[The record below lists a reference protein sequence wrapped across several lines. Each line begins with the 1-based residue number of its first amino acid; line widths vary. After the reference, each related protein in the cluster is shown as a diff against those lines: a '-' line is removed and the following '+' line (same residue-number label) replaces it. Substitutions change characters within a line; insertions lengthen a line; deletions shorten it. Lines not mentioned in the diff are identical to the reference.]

1 MSRIAG
7 SETEVVIGDLRRR
20 FIPFASTVFAMLLGL
35 MPIVAS
41 TLWMPNLAFLI
52 LITWR
57 LLRPEIWQAQVAL
70 GLGLLA
76 DLIVPG
82 APLGQ
87 SMLIWT
93 IVFLGLDYAD
103 HLLGIR
109 DYWLDWVLAAAA
121 ILFHSVGVWYIALLL
136 GAKVSFLVMVP
147 QLLLSILFYPLM
159 ARIVLRLDRW
169 RLSR

>member
-20 FIPFASTVFAMLLGL
+20 YVPLTSTLFAMLLGL
-35 MPIVAS
+35 LPFVVS
-41 TLWMPNLAFLI
+41 SLWVPNLAFLT
-52 LITWR
+52 LLTWR
-57 LLRPEIWQAQVAL
+57 LVRPEIWQAQAAL
-70 GLGLLA
+70 GFGLLA

-87 SMLIWT
+87 SMLLWT
-93 IVFLGLDYAD
+93 VIFLGLDYAD
-103 HLLGIR
+103 YLLGVR
-109 DYWLDWVLAAAA
+109 DYWLDWTLATAA
-121 ILFHSVGVWYIALLL
+121 ILFHSAGVWYIALLM
-136 GAKVSFLVMVP
+136 GAKVSILVMVP
-147 QLLLSILFYPLM
+147 QLLLSILAYPLM

>member
-20 FIPFASTVFAMLLGL
+20 YIPLLSTIFAMLLGL

-41 TLWMPNLAFLI
+41 TLWVPDLAFLI
-52 LITWR
+52 LLTWR
-57 LLRPEIWQAQVAL
+57 LVRPEIWQAQVAL

-76 DLIVPG
+76 DLISG

-87 SMLIWT
+87 SMLLWT
-93 IVFLGLDYAD
+93 IIFLGLDYAD
-103 HLLGIR
+103 HLLGVR
-109 DYWLDWVLAAAA
+109 DYWLDWTLATAA
-121 ILFHSVGVWYIALLL
+121 ILFHSAGVWYIALLM
-136 GAKVSFLVMVP
+136 GAKMSILVMVP
-147 QLLLSILFYPLM
+147 QLILTILFYPLA

>member
-20 FIPFASTVFAMLLGL
+20 FVPLASTVVAMLLGL
-35 MPIVAS
+35 LPIVTS
-41 TLWMPNLAFLI
+41 TLWVPNLAFLI

-57 LLRPEIWQAQVAL
+57 LVRPEIWQAQAAL

-87 SMLIWT
+87 SMLLWT
-93 IVFLGLDYAD
+93 LIFLSLDYAD
-103 HLLGIR
+103 HLLGVR
-109 DYWLDWVLAAAA
+109 DYWLDWTLATAA
-121 ILFHSVGVWYIALLL
+121 ILFHSAGVWYIALLM
-136 GAKVSFLVMVP
+136 GAKVGIIIMVP
-147 QLLLSILFYPLM
+147 QLILSILAYPLM
-159 ARIVLRLDRW
+159 ARVVLRLDRW
-169 RLSR
+169 RLAR

>member
-7 SETEVVIGDLRRR
+7 SETEIVIGDLRRR

-121 ILFHSVGVWYIALLL
+121 ILFHSAGVWYIALLM

-147 QLLLSILFYPLM
+147 QILLSILAYPLM

>member
-35 MPIVAS
+35 MPIIAS
-41 TLWMPNLAFLI
+41 SLWMPNLAFLI

-82 APLGQ
+82 APPGQ
-87 SMLIWT
+87 SMLLWT

-103 HLLGIR
+103 HLLGVR

-121 ILFHSVGVWYIALLL
+121 ILFHSAGVWYIALLM
-136 GAKVSFLVMVP
+136 GAKVSFLIMVP
-147 QLLLSILFYPLM
+147 QILLSILAYPLM

>member
-20 FIPFASTVFAMLLGL
+20 FVPIASTIAAMLLGL
-35 MPIVAS
+35 LPIVAL
-41 TLWMPNLAFLI
+41 TLWIPNLAFLM

-57 LLRPEIWQAQVAL
+57 LVRPEIWQAHVAL

-87 SMLIWT
+87 SMLLWT
-93 IVFLGLDYAD
+93 LIFLCLDYAD
-103 HLLGIR
+103 HLLGVR
-109 DYWLDWVLAAAA
+109 DYWLDWTLATAA
-121 ILFHSVGVWYIALLL
+121 IFFHSAGVWYIALLM
-136 GAKVSFLVMVP
+136 GAKVSVLVMVP
-147 QLLLSILFYPLM
+147 QVILSILAYPLM
-159 ARIVLRLDRW
+159 ARLVLRLDRW
-169 RLSR
+169 RLAR

>member
-20 FIPFASTVFAMLLGL
+20 YVPLTSPVFAMLLGL
-35 MPIVAS
+35 LPIVSS
-41 TLWMPNLAFLI
+41 TLWVPNLAFMTL
-52 LITWR
+52 LTWR
-57 LLRPEIWQAQVAL
+57 LVRPEIWQAQVAL
-70 GLGLLA
+70 GFGLLA

-87 SMLIWT
+87 SMLLWT
-93 IVFLGLDYAD
+93 VIFLGLDYAD
-103 HLLGIR
+103 HLLGVR
-109 DYWLDWVLAAAA
+109 DYWLDWTLATAA
-121 ILFHSVGVWYIALLL
+121 ILFHSAGVWYIALLM
-136 GAKVSFLVMVP
+136 GAKVSVLVMVP
-147 QLLLSILFYPLM
+147 QLLLSILAYPLM

>member
-20 FIPFASTVFAMLLGL
+20 FVPLVSTIFAMLLGL
-35 MPIVAS
+35 LPIVAS
-41 TLWMPNLAFLI
+41 TLWVPDLAFLI

-57 LLRPEIWQAQVAL
+57 LVRPEIWQAQVAL

-76 DLIVPG
+76 DLISG

-87 SMLIWT
+87 SMLLWT

-103 HLLGIR
+103 HLLGVR
-109 DYWLDWVLAAAA
+109 DYWLDWTLAAAA
-121 ILFHSVGVWYIALLL
+121 ILFHSAGVWYIALLM
-136 GAKVSFLVMVP
+136 GAKMSVLVMVP
-147 QLLLSILFYPLM
+147 QLILTILAYPLA

-169 RLSR
+169 RLAR

>member
-20 FIPFASTVFAMLLGL
+20 FVPLASTIFAMLLGL
-35 MPIVAS
+35 LPIVTS
-41 TLWMPNLAFLI
+41 TLWVPNLAFLI

-57 LLRPEIWQAQVAL
+57 LVRPEIWQAQVAL

-87 SMLIWT
+87 SMLLWT
-93 IVFLGLDYAD
+93 LIFLGLDYAD
-103 HLLGIR
+103 HLLGVR
-109 DYWLDWVLAAAA
+109 DYWLDWALAIAA
-121 ILFHSVGVWYIALLL
+121 ILFHSAGVWYIALLM
-136 GAKVSFLVMVP
+136 GAK
-147 QLLLSILFYPLM
+147 LSILVMIPQLIFTILAYPLM

-169 RLSR
+169 RLTR

>member
-20 FIPFASTVFAMLLGL
+20 FVPLASTIFAMLLGL
-35 MPIVAS
+35 LPIVTS
-41 TLWMPNLAFLI
+41 TLWIPNLAFLI

-57 LLRPEIWQAQVAL
+57 LVRPEIWQAQVAL

-76 DLIVPG
+76 DLIIPG

-87 SMLIWT
+87 SMLLWT
-93 IVFLGLDYAD
+93 LIFLSLDYAD
-103 HLLGIR
+103 HLLGVR
-109 DYWLDWVLAAAA
+109 DYWLDWTLAAAA
-121 ILFHSVGVWYIALLL
+121 ILFHSAGVWYIALLM
-136 GAKVSFLVMVP
+136 GAKVGIIIMVP
-147 QLLLSILFYPLM
+147 QLILSILAYPLM

-169 RLSR
+169 RLTR

>member
-20 FIPFASTVFAMLLGL
+20 FVPLTSTIVAMLLGL
-35 MPIVAS
+35 LPIVTS
-41 TLWMPNLAFLI
+41 TLWVPNLAFLI

-57 LLRPEIWQAQVAL
+57 LVRPEIWQAQVAL

-87 SMLIWT
+87 SMLLWT
-93 IVFLGLDYAD
+93 MIFLGLDYAD
-103 HLLGIR
+103 YLSGSR
-109 DYWLDWVLAAAA
+109 DYWLDWALASGC
-121 ILFHSVGVWYIALLL
+121 ILFHSAGVWYIALLM
-136 GAKVSFLVMVP
+136 GAKVSILVMVP
-147 QLLLSILFYPLM
+147 QLILSILFYPLM

-169 RLSR
+169 RLAR

>member
-20 FIPFASTVFAMLLGL
+20 FIPFASTVFMMLLGL
-35 MPIVAS
+35 MPIIAS

-87 SMLIWT
+87 SMLLWT

-103 HLLGIR
+103 HLLGVR

-121 ILFHSVGVWYIALLL
+121 ILFHSAGVWYIALLM

-147 QLLLSILFYPLM
+147 QLLLSILAYPLM

>member
-7 SETEVVIGDLRRR
+7 SETEIVIGDLRRR

-109 DYWLDWVLAAAA
+109 DYWLDWVLAAAVT
-121 ILFHSVGVWYIALLL
+121 LFHSAGVWYIALLM

-147 QLLLSILFYPLM
+147 QILLSILAYPLM

>member
-20 FIPFASTVFAMLLGL
+20 FVPLASTIFAMLLGL
-35 MPIVAS
+35 LPIVTS
-41 TLWMPNLAFLI
+41 TLWVPNLAFLI
-52 LITWR
+52 LLTWR
-57 LLRPEIWQAQVAL
+57 LVRPEIWQAQVAL

-87 SMLIWT
+87 SMLLWT
-93 IVFLGLDYAD
+93 LIFLSLDYAD
-103 HLLGIR
+103 HLLGVR
-109 DYWLDWVLAAAA
+109 DYWLDWTLAAAA
-121 ILFHSVGVWYIALLL
+121 ILFHSAGVWYIALLM
-136 GAKVSFLVMVP
+136 GAKVGIIIMVP
-147 QLLLSILFYPLM
+147 QLILSILAYPLM

-169 RLSR
+169 RLTR

>member
-20 FIPFASTVFAMLLGL
+20 LVPFFSTVCAMLLGL
-35 MPIVAS
+35 LPFVAS
-41 TLWMPNLAFLI
+41 TLWVPDLAFLI

-57 LLRPEIWQAQVAL
+57 LVRPEIWQAQVAL

-76 DLIVPG
+76 DLISG

-87 SMLIWT
+87 SMLLWT

-103 HLLGIR
+103 HLLGVR
-109 DYWLDWVLAAAA
+109 DYWLDWSLAAAA
-121 ILFHSVGVWYIALLL
+121 ILFHSAGIWYIALLM
-136 GAKVSFLVMVP
+136 GAKVSVLVMVP
-147 QLLLSILFYPLM
+147 QAVLSILAYPLA
-159 ARIVLRLDRW
+159 ARVVLRLDRW

>member
-7 SETEVVIGDLRRR
+7 SDAEVAIGDLRRR
-20 FIPFASTVFAMLLGL
+20 FVPLTSTIFAMLLGL
-35 MPIVAS
+35 LPIVAS
-41 TLWMPNLAFLI
+41 SLWVPNLAFLI

-57 LLRPEIWQAQVAL
+57 LVRPEIWQAQVAL

-87 SMLIWT
+87 SMLLWT
-93 IVFLGLDYAD
+93 VIFLGLDYAD
-103 HLLGIR
+103 YLLGTR
-109 DYWLDWVLAAAA
+109 DYWLDWTLATAA
-121 ILFHSVGVWYIALLL
+121 ILFHSAGVWYIALLM
-136 GAKVSFLVMVP
+136 GAEVSVLVMVP
-147 QLLLSILFYPLM
+147 QLILSILAYPLM

-169 RLSR
+169 RLAR

>member
-20 FIPFASTVFAMLLGL
+20 YVPLTSTIFAMLLGL
-35 MPIVAS
+35 LPIVAS
-41 TLWMPNLAFLI
+41 SLWVPNLAFLI

-57 LLRPEIWQAQVAL
+57 LVRPEIWQAQVAL
-70 GLGLLA
+70 ALGLLA

-87 SMLIWT
+87 SMLLWT
-93 IVFLGLDYAD
+93 MIFLGLDYAD
-103 HLLGIR
+103 YLLGSR
-109 DYWLDWVLAAAA
+109 DYWLDWALASAC
-121 ILFHSVGVWYIALLL
+121 ILFHSAGVWYIAVLM
-136 GAKVSFLVMVP
+136 GAKVSILVMVP
-147 QLLLSILFYPLM
+147 QLVLSLLLYPLM

-169 RLSR
+169 RLAR

>member
-20 FIPFASTVFAMLLGL
+20 FVPLGSTIFAMLLGL
-35 MPIVAS
+35 LPFVAS
-41 TLWMPNLAFLI
+41 SLWVPNLAFLT
-52 LITWR
+52 LLTWR
-57 LLRPEIWQAQVAL
+57 LMRPELWQAQAAL
-70 GLGLLA
+70 GFGLLA

-87 SMLIWT
+87 SMLLWT
-93 IVFLGLDYAD
+93 VIFLGLDYAD
-103 HLLGIR
+103 HLLGVR
-109 DYWLDWVLAAAA
+109 DYWLDWTLAAAC
-121 ILFHSVGVWYIALLL
+121 ILFHSAGVWYIALQM
-136 GAKVSFLVMVP
+136 GAKMSFMVMVP
-147 QLLLSILFYPLM
+147 QLVLSILAYPLM

>member
-20 FIPFASTVFAMLLGL
+20 YVPLTSTIFAMLLGL
-35 MPIVAS
+35 LPFVAS
-41 TLWMPNLAFLI
+41 TLWVPNLAFLT
-52 LITWR
+52 LLTWR
-57 LLRPEIWQAQVAL
+57 LVRPEIWQAQAAL
-70 GLGLLA
+70 GFGLLA

-87 SMLIWT
+87 SMLLWT
-93 IVFLGLDYAD
+93 VIFLGLDYAD
-103 HLLGIR
+103 HLLGVR
-109 DYWLDWVLAAAA
+109 DYWLDWTLAAAA
-121 ILFHSVGVWYIALLL
+121 ILFHSAGVWYIALLMR
-136 GAKVSFLVMVP
+136 AEMSILVMVP
-147 QLLLSILFYPLM
+147 QLILSILAYPLM

>member
-20 FIPFASTVFAMLLGL
+20 YVPLTSTIFAMLLGL
-35 MPIVAS
+35 LPIVTS
-41 TLWMPNLAFLI
+41 SLWVPNLAFLI

-57 LLRPEIWQAQVAL
+57 LVRPEIWQAQVAL

-87 SMLIWT
+87 SMLLWT
-93 IVFLGLDYAD
+93 VIFLGLDYVD
-103 HLLGIR
+103 YLSGSR
-109 DYWLDWVLAAAA
+109 DYWLDWALATAC
-121 ILFHSVGVWYIALLL
+121 ILFHSAAVWYIALLM

-147 QLLLSILFYPLM
+147 QLILSILAYPLM

-169 RLSR
+169 RLTR